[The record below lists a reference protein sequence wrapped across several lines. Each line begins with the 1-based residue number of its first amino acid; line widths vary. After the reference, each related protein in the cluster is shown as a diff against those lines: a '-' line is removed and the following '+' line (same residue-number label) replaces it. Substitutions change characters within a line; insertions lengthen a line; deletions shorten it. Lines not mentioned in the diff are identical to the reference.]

1 MGLGSE
7 KRYLNTINENSERND
22 ATSLDKKPVID
33 LVKQIS
39 LQRIEDNR
47 KLEVKIP
54 AELEKQGDSWFL
66 QVNNWILHA
75 SSKFSQKKMR
85 ALGLGIMLALA
96 KFPGAM
102 SQTHMSDSS
111 ALDFSLRGSD
121 NSTGIT
127 PASALD
133 QTNRLHLPLLEF
145 DPRKVTPELI
155 EHLRK
160 VGEPNPERLI
170 RDVSQGRYD
179 EETAQSMTEKTSNL
193 QNQSLRLRRKMKAGR
208 KTSQSAMETSSCQ
221 LERDESKR
229 RESLEQSKKALV
241 NEHETAYKSSQD
253 VLSDKEQA
261 KHEKQQVRG
270 RKLLQYYDDSDD
282 EDSDDYSLLTTMLTT
297 ITTLGLL
304 VVLFQCCQRLAN
316 DDQNWQHHPWQQH
329 PWQQHP
335 WQQHPWQQHPWQQH
349 PWHHHH

>member
-261 KHEKQQVRG
+261 
-270 RKLLQYYDDSDD
+270 
-282 EDSDDYSLLTTMLTT
+282 
-297 ITTLGLL
+297 
-304 VVLFQCCQRLAN
+304 
-316 DDQNWQHHPWQQH
+316 
-329 PWQQHP
+329 
-335 WQQHPWQQHPWQQH
+335 
-349 PWHHHH
+349 